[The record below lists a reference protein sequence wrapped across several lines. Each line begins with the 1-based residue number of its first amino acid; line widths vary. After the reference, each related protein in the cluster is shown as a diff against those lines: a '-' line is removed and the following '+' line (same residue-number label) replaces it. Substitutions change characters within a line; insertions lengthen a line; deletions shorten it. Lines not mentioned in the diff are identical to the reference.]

1 MNEDDVKPIKIQGTI
16 MWACLDTPNKMSGEY
31 QVDLCNLSDAAIEVL
46 QGLKIPVKIRDDQPE
61 KGHFITAKSKNF
73 VIKATDAEGK
83 PITAKVGNGS
93 KGVGLITPYP
103 WNHKPSGKKG
113 VGAGIRRIIVTDLI
127 VYEAQEAVVLDDD
140 VL

>member
-1 MNEDDVKPIKIQGTI
+1 MDIKPIKIQGTI
-16 MWACLDTPNKMSGEY
+16 MWASLDTPNKMSGEY

-46 QGLKIPVKIRDDQPE
+46 QGMKIPVKIRDDQPE
-61 KGHFITAKSKNF
+61 KGHYITAKSKNY

-83 PITAKVGNGS
+83 PITVKVGNGS
-93 KGVGLITPYP
+93 KGVGLITPYA
-103 WNHKPSGKKG
+103 WTYSGKKG
-113 VGAGIRRIIVTDLI
+113 VGAGISKLIVTDLV